1 MSHSR
6 LFSLSIS
13 CNTITVGVS
22 VRDDDAA
29 GDIPQRPCLVCE
41 FTSGHDVPRTGEIC
55 CGNSVPGDC
64 RLCLI
69 GLKSKPVNEGTAD
82 DTTSQRQ
89 SNGIHHD
96 RSIFEIANKLRR

>member
-1 MSHSR
+1 MSHPR

-13 CNTITVGVS
+13 CNTITSGVS
-22 VRDDDAA
+22 VCDDDAA

-41 FTSGHDVPRTGEIC
+41 FTSGHDVPGTGEIC
-55 CGNSVPGDC
+55 CGNGVPGDC

-69 GLKSKPVNEGTAD
+69 GLKSKPVNDGTAD